1 MTFIANIRAIV
12 KVSVFEI
19 VEVTYLTLFRTENTI
34 ILNDILSFCSIYTLK
49 FCYGKYY
56 CIKRFYKKRFLFIFL
71 FQSSKVPSCC
81 GPTLNHQWDY
91 FKIINIDLSIIIWR
105 LKFFKLNLSKFKRT
119 TAFYSWYTKT
129 IITCLAFMNSENK
142 YFLIT

>member
-49 FCYGKYY
+49 FCYLAVLQRSFRYRYLRTYGKYY

-81 GPTLNHQWDY
+81 GPTLNHQWDN
-91 FKIINIDLSIIIWR
+91 FKIINIDLSIII
-105 LKFFKLNLSKFKRT
+105 
-119 TAFYSWYTKT
+119 
-129 IITCLAFMNSENK
+129 
-142 YFLIT
+142 